1 MKRTELFVSISDMN
15 TKKYLC
21 SPPLML
27 HSVHSILLM
36 SSLINIFQ
44 PKMMMHIQDER
55 IQNIRN
61 SIYCTIHETLLQAG
75 DRRFLWHN
83 KCFNL

>member
-15 TKKYLC
+15 TKKYLS

-55 IQNIRN
+55 IQTIRN
-61 SIYCTIHETLLQAG
+61 SIYCTIHETLLQGG
-75 DRRFLWHN
+75 DRQFLCHN
-83 KCFNL
+83 KCFTL